1 MLQACNKQERW
12 VKVMYDNKTIEDLC
26 VSTAVSVRQAV
37 EVMDRVRCGIVLVVD
52 DQRRLAGTLTDGDM
66 RRAILDNMDLGLPL
80 TALLETKKGTRFEHP
95 ITAKVG
101 ESEAVYLAILHE
113 HRLNA
118 LPLLD
123 EGDCVAGLLTL
134 GDLVTGDKPLMR
146 AVVMAGGRGKR
157 LDPLT
162 ETTPKPMLPVGE
174 RPLLERTIERL
185 RDAGIHRVNIT
196 THYKPEKITEYFG
209 DGKTMGMEL
218 NYVRETRPLGT
229 AGALGL
235 MEAPE
240 EPLLVINGD
249 ILTEVDFQAMLVYHL
264 EHEAEMTVAVRQYD
278 IQIPYGVV
286 ECEGTQITGLREKP
300 VHNFFVN
307 AGIYLLQPSV
317 YDYIGNGEQLDMTH
331 LIQRLLDNGQPVVS
345 FPVRE
350 YWLDIGQVTDYER
363 AQEDIREG
371 RLSE

>member
-1 MLQACNKQERW
+1 MPQAFNWRERETNS
-12 VKVMYDNKTIEDLC
+12 MYDKKNIDEIC
-26 VSTAVSVRQAV
+26 VGAAVPIRQAI
-37 EVMDRVRCGIVLVVD
+37 EVMDQARSGIVLIVD
-52 DQRRLAGTLTDGDM
+52 DRCSLVGTLTDGDM
-66 RRAILDNMDLGLPL
+66 RRALLGNMDLNLPL
-80 TALLETKKGTRFEHP
+80 TTLIKAKEGTRFEHP
-95 ITAKVG
+95 VTAVPGQSK
-101 ESEAVYLAILHE
+101 EVYLGILQH

-123 EGDCVAGLLTL
+123 EVGCVMGLLTL
-134 GDLVTGDKPLMR
+134 DDLVTGSRPTMG
-146 AVVMAGGRGKR
+146 AVVMAGGQGKR
-157 LDPLT
+157 LYPLT
-162 ETTPKPMLPVGE
+162 ETMPKPMLPVGE

-185 RDAGIHRVNIT
+185 RDAGINRVNIA

-209 DGKTMGMEL
+209 DGKKMGMEL

-235 MEAPE
+235 MEKPN

-278 IQIPYGVV
+278 LQIPYGVV
-286 ECEGTQITGLREKP
+286 ECEGTQITELREKP

-317 YDYIGNGEQLDMTH
+317 YGYIDGGEQLDMTH
-331 LIQRLLDNGQPVVS
+331 LIQRLLDNGQSVVS
-345 FPVRE
+345 FPIRE
-350 YWLDIGQVTDYER
+350 YWLDIGQITDYER
-363 AQEDIREG
+363 AQEDVKEG
-371 RLSE
+371 KLSE